1 MPPDAGLRRD
11 APMATRW
18 PAWFGLALDA
28 AVFALLGLSLWLPS
42 GYSIGAV
49 LLLLLGLTRWPAV
62 LRGRLRWSPPLAAW
76 ALTVAVMGA
85 VWAMHIVADDGRLI
99 THSLGLDR
107 CIKYGLVLLV
117 LPALLAERPR
127 AAVLAWGCVLGA
139 AGAGASALWDVLVL
153 HHARAAG
160 HTNAIQFGNL
170 ALLLGVW
177 SGIWG
182 LQAREPRTRWAGALG
197 ALLGLAASLA
207 SGSRGGWLALPLL
220 LLLALWLSRPAHAAP
235 TTRHRLRALALTAL
249 ACLVL
254 AALPPVQ
261 QRVQLAADEF
271 ARQQQQQ
278 AQDSSVGL
286 RMAFWPFAWAEGKAH
301 PLVGVGQQ
309 GYEAHQRAAVARGEL
324 PPEAVQFNH
333 AHHEWLDMFAKR
345 GLLGVLGLLLFYAV
359 PGVLCWR
366 ALRRIDPAAPDAGP
380 RRAAAL
386 CGLTTVVGF
395 IAFGMTQ
402 VMFAHN
408 NGNLMYLLCMSVWL
422 AVCWH
427 GPRAPHAA
435 A

>member
-1 MPPDAGLRRD
+1 MGFRL
-11 APMATRW
+11 ATSS
-18 PAWFGLALDA
+18 GLALDA
-28 AVFALLGLSLWLPS
+28 AVFALLALSLWLPS

-49 LLLLLGLTRWPAV
+49 LLLLLGLTRWPGV
-62 LRGRLRWSPPLAAW
+62 LTGRLRWSPPMTAW
-76 ALTVAVMGA
+76 ALSIAAMGA
-85 VWAMHIVADDGRLI
+85 VWAMHIVDADGRLI

-107 CIKYGLVLLV
+107 CIKYLLVLLV

-127 AAVLAWGCVLGA
+127 AAVLAWGCVVGA
-139 AGAGASALWDVLVL
+139 AGAGLTALWEVLVL
-153 HHARAAG
+153 HHARAEG

-182 LQAREPRTRWAGALG
+182 LQARDARSRWAGALG
-197 ALLGLAASLA
+197 ALLGLTASLA

-235 TTRHRLRALALTAL
+235 GTRHRLRALALTIV
-249 ACLVL
+249 ACLAL

-271 ARQQQQQ
+271 ARQQQHVD
-278 AQDSSVGL
+278 DSSIGL
-286 RMAFWPFAWAEGKAH
+286 RMAFWPFAWTLGKAH
-301 PLVGVGQQ
+301 PLVGVGQLQ
-309 GYEAHQRAAVARGEL
+309 YEQQQRGAVARGQMPL
-324 PPEAVQFNH
+324 KAVQYNH
-333 AHHEWLDMFAKR
+333 AHNEWLDMFAKR

-359 PGVLCWR
+359 PGVLFWR
-366 ALRRIDPAAPDAGP
+366 ALRGIDAAAPDANA
-380 RRAAAL
+380 RRAAAS

-395 IAFGMTQ
+395 VGFGMTQ

-408 NGNLMYLLCMSVWL
+408 NGNLMYLLCVSLWL

-427 GPRAPHAA
+427 GPRAPQAA
-435 A
+435 PPRDS